1 MSLDRPFKA
10 LSLPKLLHEIDVHI
24 FSLRSR
30 RQNRAWGEA
39 QRNPRYDQD
48 LSHKPAKRA
57 TAIGPISMM
66 MKWRMT
72 KSRRPLRGLDVCLC
86 HIPGV
91 PLTLHPRLYSDT
103 RVRGLKYNIHDL
115 CKNLGNDKV

>member
-30 RQNRAWGEA
+30 CQNRAWGGE

-57 TAIGPISMM
+57 IAIGPISMM

-72 KSRRPLRGLDVCLC
+72 KSCRPLRGLDVFLR

-91 PLTLHPRLYSDT
+91 PPSASPQALL
-103 RVRGLKYNIHDL
+103 
-115 CKNLGNDKV
+115 